1 MKRNQLKTL
10 PNIKESHSRQ
20 LFNQHKPSGT
30 LPGASDPSSRPQ
42 IDQNCSAQH
51 GKSWEGRGRC
61 VKIQGKPS
69 KHHPNIKTTTT
80 KQFPTKKVNRGPS
93 RRCLAQFQKISDFG
107 KFRVWKSYF
116 QNFPD
121 FFQKRWTEKTLLH
134 RVSTSNETIF
144 AEKNQV

>member
-61 VKIQGKPS
+61 VKIQGKPT

-80 KQFPTKKVNRGPS
+80 KQFPTKKIQPGLS
-93 RRCLAQFQKISDFG
+93 RRGLTRFQKISDFG
-107 KFRVWKSYF
+107 KFRVRKSYF
-116 QNFPD
+116 QKLPA
-121 FFQKRWTEKTLLH
+121 FFQKRLLQKALGH
-134 RVSTSNETIF
+134 FVGTWNECI
-144 AEKNQV
+144 